1 MGLNICLETNNDL
14 VVKKDLLCQD
24 ENNRKKLIGNI
35 NNNNLIMTQEINKEE
50 DNLDLINNI
59 QEKLDEN
66 FNKNNNDEIQLKT
79 NINNRIK
86 DNEKIYISDKIS
98 VNSIIPEQ
106 KLHSKNNNEI
116 MFLGELEKIEEN
128 NIISYFATLN
138 RLKINFYENKS
149 QFISMKKPNYIIEL
163 NKIKNADM
171 IKENNNKLLL
181 CIIMFENNEK
191 IIFQTKTNIKLFK
204 WLCVLNYFIPLSQ
217 SNKICVCRF

>member
-66 FNKNNNDEIQLKT
+66 INKNNSDEIQLKT

-149 QFISMKKPNYIIEL
+149 QFISMKKPNYIIDL

-191 IIFQTKTNIKLFK
+191 IIFQTKTNTKLFK
-204 WLCVLNYFIPLSQ
+204 WLCVLNYFIHKSQ
-217 SNKICVCRF
+217 I

>member
-204 WLCVLNYFIPLSQ
+204 WLCVLNYFIHKSQ
-217 SNKICVCRF
+217 I

>member
-1 MGLNICLETNNDL
+1 MGLNICLETNTDL

-24 ENNRKKLIGNI
+24 ENNRKKLIGNVG
-35 NNNNLIMTQEINKEE
+35 NNNLIMTQEINKEE

-204 WLCVLNYFIPLSQ
+204 WLCVLNYFIHKSQ
-217 SNKICVCRF
+217 I

>member
-24 ENNRKKLIGNI
+24 ENNRKKLIGNVG
-35 NNNNLIMTQEINKEE
+35 NNNLIMTQEINKEE

-66 FNKNNNDEIQLKT
+66 INKNNSDEIQLKT

-191 IIFQTKTNIKLFK
+191 IKFQTKTNTKLFK
-204 WLCVLNYFIPLSQ
+204 WLCVLNYFIHKSQ
-217 SNKICVCRF
+217 I

>member
-66 FNKNNNDEIQLKT
+66 FNKNINDEIQLKT

-191 IIFQTKTNIKLFK
+191 IIFQTKTNTKLFK
-204 WLCVLNYFIPLSQ
+204 WLCVLNYFIHKSQ
-217 SNKICVCRF
+217 I

>member
-24 ENNRKKLIGNI
+24 ENNRKKLIGNVG
-35 NNNNLIMTQEINKEE
+35 NNNLIMTQEINKEE

-204 WLCVLNYFIPLSQ
+204 WLCVLNYFIHKSQ
-217 SNKICVCRF
+217 I

>member
-191 IIFQTKTNIKLFK
+191 IIFQTKTNTKLFK
-204 WLCVLNYFIPLSQ
+204 WLCVLNYFIHKSQ
-217 SNKICVCRF
+217 I

>member
-1 MGLNICLETNNDL
+1 MGLNICLETNTDL

-204 WLCVLNYFIPLSQ
+204 WLCVLNYFIHKSQ
-217 SNKICVCRF
+217 I

>member
-24 ENNRKKLIGNI
+24 ENKRKKLIGNI

-66 FNKNNNDEIQLKT
+66 FNKNINDEIQLKT

-86 DNEKIYISDKIS
+86 DNEKINISDKIS

-149 QFISMKKPNYIIEL
+149 QFISMKKPISSL
-163 NKIKNADM
+163 NLNQILNADIM
-171 IKENNNKLLL
+171 KDCENKLFL
-181 CIIMFENNEK
+181 CINLIENEEK
-191 IIFQTKTNIKLFK
+191 KLFQTKTKQLLFK
-204 WLCVLNYFIPLSQ
+204 WRCVLNYFIPLSQ
-217 SNKICVCRF
+217 AN

>member
-66 FNKNNNDEIQLKT
+66 INKNNSDEIQLKT

-191 IIFQTKTNIKLFK
+191 IIFQTKTNTKLFK
-204 WLCVLNYFIPLSQ
+204 WLCVLNYFIHKSQ
-217 SNKICVCRF
+217 I

>member
-191 IIFQTKTNIKLFK
+191 IKFQTKTNTKLFK
-204 WLCVLNYFIPLSQ
+204 WLCVLNYFIHKSQ
-217 SNKICVCRF
+217 I

>member
-66 FNKNNNDEIQLKT
+66 INKNNSDEIQLKT

-181 CIIMFENNEK
+181 CIVMFENNEK
-191 IIFQTKTNIKLFK
+191 IKFQTKTNTKLFK
-204 WLCVLNYFIPLSQ
+204 WLCVLNYFIHKSQ
-217 SNKICVCRF
+217 I

>member
-24 ENNRKKLIGNI
+24 ENNRKKLIGNVG
-35 NNNNLIMTQEINKEE
+35 NNNLIMTQEINKEE

-191 IIFQTKTNIKLFK
+191 IKFQTKTNTKLFK
-204 WLCVLNYFIPLSQ
+204 WLCVLNYFIHKSQ
-217 SNKICVCRF
+217 I